1 MNPKQE
7 AEVLVNELLP
17 LAKRMLSEFGEF
29 YPYGGYMKLNG
40 EIVHVGARD
49 PKTAHP
55 KSKDLIRIL
64 KRSFSEIA
72 KNGQAK
78 AIAIVFD
85 VRISL
90 PNSGDKTDA
99 IQVNVEHAGNYAAE
113 IFFPYRVAN
122 KEVIFGKTLA
132 QEGEYEFFGHGKS

>member
-29 YPYGGYMKLNG
+29 YPYGGYMKLDG

-49 PKTAHP
+49 PKTDHP
-55 KSKDLIRIL
+55 KSKNLIRIL
-64 KRSFSEIA
+64 KKSLSEIA
-72 KNGQAK
+72 RNGQAK

-90 PNSGDKTDA
+90 PNSRDKTDA
-99 IQVNVEHAGNYAAE
+99 IQVYVEHAGNYSAE
-113 IFFPYRVAN
+113 VFFPYRVAN
-122 KEVIFGKTLA
+122 KEVILEEAFA
-132 QEGEYEFFGHGKS
+132 QEGEYEFFGRAKV